1 VKSVPDW
8 IDTVIRSFIFLAALF
23 FMTKILG
30 KKQIS
35 ELSFFEYISGIT
47 IGSIAGEAIT
57 GLENSIFQ
65 GLLSIAIF
73 ILITLFV
80 DYLALKSK
88 TVRDLVDGRGTVLI
102 KDGKVLEE
110 NLKKEKYTIDE
121 LSALLRQKDIYRVA
135 DVEFAVLEPRGT
147 ISALLK
153 KEYRPLTPKDLQMKV
168 ANEKEPQTIIMDG
181 QIVDEALRS
190 AGKSRGW
197 LHTELAKLELT
208 LDNVFIGQ
216 VDSYGELTVDIY
228 DDKMQSPSPAQRPLL
243 LATLKKTQA
252 DLEIFSLETQD
263 EVSKSM
269 YEKNAK
275 LLQETI
281 DKLTPYLTS

>member
-1 VKSVPDW
+1 MKMPSW
-8 IDTVIRSFIFLAALF
+8 IDIVIRSFVFLILLF

-35 ELSFFEYISGIT
+35 ELSFFEYVSGIT
-47 IGSIAGEAIT
+47 IGSIAGEAIA
-57 GLENSIFQ
+57 GLEKNMYQGMLAIVIFS
-65 GLLSIAIF
+65 LA
-73 ILITLFV
+73 TLFA
-80 DYLALKSK
+80 DILALKSK
-88 TVRDLVDGRGTVLI
+88 SFRDFIEGRGTVFI

-110 NLKKEKYTIDE
+110 NLKKEKYSIDE

-147 ISALLK
+147 LSALLK
-153 KEYRPLTPKDLQMKV
+153 KENRPLTPKDLQMKV
-168 ANEKEPQTIIMDG
+168 PTEKEPQTVIMDG
-181 QIVDEALRS
+181 SILNESLRS

-197 LHTELAKLELT
+197 LETELEKLELT

-228 DDKMQSPSPAQRPLL
+228 DDKIQVPSPTQRPLL
-243 LATLKKTQA
+243 LASLKKAQA
-252 DLEIFSLETQD
+252 DLEIFSLETED
-263 EVSKSM
+263 EASKAM
-269 YEKNAK
+269 YKKNAN
-275 LLQETI
+275 LVQETI

>member
-1 VKSVPDW
+1 MDMPSW
-8 IDTVIRSFIFLAALF
+8 IDIIIRSFIFLALLF

-35 ELSFFEYISGIT
+35 ELSFFEYVSGIT

-57 GLENSIFQ
+57 GLEKNMFQ
-65 GLLSIAIF
+65 GMAAIIIFSLATLL
-73 ILITLFV
+73 V
-80 DYLALKSK
+80 DILALKSK
-88 TVRDLVDGRGTVLI
+88 SFRDFIEGRGTVFI

-110 NLKKEKYTIDE
+110 NLKKEKYSIDE

-147 ISALLK
+147 LSALLK
-153 KEYRPLTPKDLQMKV
+153 KENRPLTPKDLQMKV
-168 ANEKEPQTIIMDG
+168 PNEKEPQTVIMDG
-181 QIVDEALRS
+181 SILDEALRS
-190 AGKSRGW
+190 SGKSRGW
-197 LHTELAKLELT
+197 LETELEKLELT

-228 DDKMQSPSPAQRPLL
+228 DDKLQVPSPTQRPLL

-263 EVSKSM
+263 DKAKAL
-269 YEKNAK
+269 YKKNAK

-281 DKLTPYLTS
+281 DKLTPYLSS

>member
-1 VKSVPDW
+1 MPEW
-8 IDTVIRSFIFLAALF
+8 FDTVIRSFIFLSALF
-23 FMTKILG
+23 LMTKLLG

-47 IGSIAGEAIT
+47 IGSIAGEGIT
-57 GLENSIFQ
+57 GLENSIIS
-65 GLLSIAIF
+65 GLLAIVIF
-73 ILITLFV
+73 TLITLAV

-88 TVRDLVDGRGTVLI
+88 TLRNIVDGRGTVLI

-135 DVEFAVLEPRGT
+135 DVEFAVLEPRGNL
-147 ISALLK
+147 SALLK
-153 KEYRPLTPKDLQMKV
+153 KENRPLTPKDLNMKV
-168 ANEKEPQTIIMDG
+168 PTEKEPQTVIMDG
-181 QIVDEALRS
+181 NIIDEALRS

-197 LHTELAKLELT
+197 LQTELEKLELT

-228 DDKMQSPSPAQRPLL
+228 DDKIQVPSPTQRPLL

-252 DLEIFSLETQD
+252 DLEIFSLETED
-263 EVSKSM
+263 PISKAM
-269 YEKNAK
+269 YTKNAK
-275 LLQETI
+275 LVKSVI
-281 DKLTPYLTS
+281 DKLTPYLGS

>member
-1 VKSVPDW
+1 MPSW
-8 IDTVIRSFIFLAALF
+8 IDIIIRSFIFLALLF

-35 ELSFFEYISGIT
+35 ELSLFEYVSGIT

-57 GLENSIFQ
+57 GLEKNMFQ
-65 GLLSIAIF
+65 GMIAIIIF
-73 ILITLFV
+73 SLATLLA
-80 DYLALKSK
+80 DILALKSK
-88 TVRDLVDGRGTVLI
+88 SFRDFIEGRGTVFI

-110 NLKKEKYTIDE
+110 NLKKEKYSVDE
-121 LSALLRQKDIYRVA
+121 LSALLRQKDIYRVT

-147 ISALLK
+147 LSALLK
-153 KEYRPLTPKDLQMKV
+153 KENRPLTPKDLQMKV
-168 ANEKEPQTIIMDG
+168 PNEKEPQTVIMDG
-181 QIVDEALRS
+181 SILDEALRS

-197 LHTELAKLELT
+197 LETELEKLELT

-228 DDKMQSPSPAQRPLL
+228 DDKLQVPTPTQRPLL

-263 EVSKSM
+263 EKSKAM

-281 DKLTPYLTS
+281 DKLTPYLSS

>member
-1 VKSVPDW
+1 MPSW
-8 IDTVIRSFIFLAALF
+8 IDIVIRSFVFLALLF

-35 ELSFFEYISGIT
+35 ELSFFEYVSGIT
-47 IGSIAGEAIT
+47 IGSIAGEAIA
-57 GLENSIFQ
+57 GLEKNMYQGMLAIVIFS
-65 GLLSIAIF
+65 LA
-73 ILITLFV
+73 TLFA
-80 DYLALKSK
+80 DILALKSK
-88 TVRDLVDGRGTVLI
+88 SFRDFIEGRGTVFI

-110 NLKKEKYTIDE
+110 NLKKEKYSIDE

-147 ISALLK
+147 LSALLK
-153 KEYRPLTPKDLQMKV
+153 KENRPLTPKDLQMQV
-168 ANEKEPQTIIMDG
+168 PTEKEPQTVIMDG
-181 QIVDEALRS
+181 SILNEALRS

-197 LHTELAKLELT
+197 LETELEKLELT

-228 DDKMQSPSPAQRPLL
+228 DDKIQVPSPTQRPLL
-243 LATLKKTQA
+243 LASLKKAQA
-252 DLEIFSLETQD
+252 DLEIFSLETED
-263 EVSKSM
+263 EASKAM
-269 YEKNAK
+269 YKKNAK
-275 LLQETI
+275 LVQETI

>member
-1 VKSVPDW
+1 MPSW
-8 IDTVIRSFIFLAALF
+8 IDIIIRSFVFLALLL

-35 ELSFFEYISGIT
+35 ELSFFEYVSGIT
-47 IGSIAGEAIT
+47 IGSIAGEAIA
-57 GLENSIFQ
+57 GLEKNMLQGMVAIIIFS
-65 GLLSIAIF
+65 LA
-73 ILITLFV
+73 TLFA
-80 DYLALKSK
+80 DILALKSK
-88 TVRDLVDGRGTVLI
+88 SFRDFIEGNGTILI

-147 ISALLK
+147 LSALLK
-153 KEYRPLTPKDLQMKV
+153 KENRPLTPKDLQMKV
-168 ANEKEPQTIIMDG
+168 PNEKEPQTVIMDG
-181 QIVDEALRS
+181 SILDEALRS
-190 AGKSRGW
+190 SGKSRDW
-197 LHTELAKLELT
+197 LETELEKLELT

-228 DDKMQSPSPAQRPLL
+228 DDKLQVPSPTQRPLL

-263 EVSKSM
+263 EKSKAM

-281 DKLTPYLTS
+281 DKLTPYLSS

>member
-1 VKSVPDW
+1 MDMPSW
-8 IDTVIRSFIFLAALF
+8 IDIVIRSFIFLALLF

-35 ELSFFEYISGIT
+35 ELSFFEYVSGIT

-57 GLENSIFQ
+57 GLEKNMFQ
-65 GLLSIAIF
+65 GMASIIIFSLATLL
-73 ILITLFV
+73 V
-80 DYLALKSK
+80 DILALKSK
-88 TVRDLVDGRGTVLI
+88 SFRDFIEGRGTVFI

-110 NLKKEKYTIDE
+110 NLKKEKYSIDE

-147 ISALLK
+147 LSALLK
-153 KEYRPLTPKDLQMKV
+153 KENRPLTPKDLQMKV
-168 ANEKEPQTIIMDG
+168 PNEKEPQTVIMDG
-181 QIVDEALRS
+181 SILDEALRS

-197 LHTELAKLELT
+197 LETELEKLELT

-228 DDKMQSPSPAQRPLL
+228 DDKLQVPSPTQRPLL

-263 EVSKSM
+263 DKAKAM
-269 YEKNAK
+269 YKKNAK

-281 DKLTPYLTS
+281 DKLTPYLCS

>member
-1 VKSVPDW
+1 MNVPDW

-47 IGSIAGEAIT
+47 IGSIAGEVIT
-57 GLENSIFQ
+57 GLESSIIQ
-65 GLLSIAIF
+65 GLLAIVIF
-73 ILITLFV
+73 SLITLLV

-88 TVRDLVDGRGTVLI
+88 TVRNLADGRGTVLI

-147 ISALLK
+147 LSALLK

-168 ANEKEPQTIIMDG
+168 ANEKEPQTVIMDG

-197 LHTELAKLELT
+197 LHIELAKLDLT

-228 DDKMQSPSPAQRPLL
+228 DDKMQNPTPNQRPLL

-252 DLEIFSLETQD
+252 DLEIFSLGTKD
-263 EVSKSM
+263 EKSKAM

-275 LLQETI
+275 LVQETI

>member
-1 VKSVPDW
+1 MPSW
-8 IDTVIRSFIFLAALF
+8 IDIIIRSFVFLALLF

-35 ELSFFEYISGIT
+35 ELSFFEYVSGIT

-57 GLENSIFQ
+57 GLEKNMLQGMAAIIIFSLAT
-65 GLLSIAIF
+65 LL
-73 ILITLFV
+73 V
-80 DYLALKSK
+80 DILALKSK
-88 TVRDLVDGRGTVLI
+88 SFRDFIEGRGTVFI

-121 LSALLRQKDIYRVA
+121 LSALLRQKNIYRVA

-153 KEYRPLTPKDLQMKV
+153 KENRPLTPKDLQMKV
-168 ANEKEPQTIIMDG
+168 PTEKEPQTVIMDG
-181 QIVDEALRS
+181 SILDEALRS
-190 AGKSRGW
+190 SGKSRGW
-197 LHTELAKLELT
+197 LETELDKLELT
-208 LDNVFIGQ
+208 LDNVFIAQ
-216 VDSYGELTVDIY
+216 VNSYGELTVDIY
-228 DDKMQSPSPAQRPLL
+228 DDKLQVPSPSERPLL

-263 EVSKSM
+263 EKSKNM

-281 DKLTPYLTS
+281 DKLTPYLSS

>member
-1 VKSVPDW
+1 MPSW
-8 IDTVIRSFIFLAALF
+8 IDIIIRSFLFLALLF
-23 FMTKILG
+23 FLTKILG

-35 ELSFFEYISGIT
+35 ELSFFEYVSGIT
-47 IGSIAGEAIT
+47 VGSIAGEAIT
-57 GLENSIFQ
+57 GLEKNMFQ
-65 GLLSIAIF
+65 GMIAIIIF
-73 ILITLFV
+73 SLATLFA
-80 DYLALKSK
+80 DIFALKSK
-88 TVRDLVDGRGTVLI
+88 SFRDFIEGRGTILI

-121 LSALLRQKDIYRVA
+121 LSALLRQRDIYRVA

-147 ISALLK
+147 LSALLK
-153 KEYRPLTPKDLQMKV
+153 KENRPLTPKDLQMKV
-168 ANEKEPQTIIMDG
+168 PTEKEPQTVIMDG
-181 QIVDEALRS
+181 SILDEALKS
-190 AGKSRGW
+190 SGKSRGW
-197 LHTELAKLELT
+197 LETELEKLDLT

-228 DDKMQSPSPAQRPLL
+228 DDKLQVPSPSQRPLL

-252 DLEIFSLETQD
+252 DLEIFSLETKD
-263 EVSKSM
+263 PKSKSM

-281 DKLTPYLTS
+281 DKLTPYLSS

>member
-1 VKSVPDW
+1 MKMPSW
-8 IDTVIRSFIFLAALF
+8 IDIVIRSFVFLILLF

-35 ELSFFEYISGIT
+35 ELSFFEYVSGIT

-57 GLENSIFQ
+57 GLEKNMFQ
-65 GLLSIAIF
+65 GMTAIIIF
-73 ILITLFV
+73 SLATLFA
-80 DYLALKSK
+80 DILALKSK
-88 TVRDLVDGRGTVLI
+88 SFRDFIEGRGTVFI

-110 NLKKEKYTIDE
+110 NLKKEKYSIDE

-147 ISALLK
+147 LSALLK
-153 KEYRPLTPKDLQMKV
+153 KENRPLTPKDLQMKV
-168 ANEKEPQTIIMDG
+168 PTEKEPQTVIMDG
-181 QIVDEALRS
+181 SILNESLRS

-197 LHTELAKLELT
+197 LETELEKLELT

-228 DDKMQSPSPAQRPLL
+228 DDKIQVPSPTQRPLL
-243 LATLKKTQA
+243 LASLKKAQA
-252 DLEIFSLETQD
+252 DLEIFSLETED
-263 EVSKSM
+263 EASKAM
-269 YEKNAK
+269 YKKNAN
-275 LLQETI
+275 LVQETI

>member
-1 VKSVPDW
+1 MPSW
-8 IDTVIRSFIFLAALF
+8 IDIIIRSFVFLTLLF

-35 ELSFFEYISGIT
+35 ELSFFEYVSGIT

-57 GLENSIFQ
+57 GLEKNMFQ
-65 GLLSIAIF
+65 GMVAIIIFSLATLLADIF
-73 ILITLFV
+73 
-80 DYLALKSK
+80 ALKSK
-88 TVRDLVDGRGTVLI
+88 SFRDFIEGRGTVFI

-110 NLKKEKYTIDE
+110 NLKKEKYSIDE

-147 ISALLK
+147 LSALLK
-153 KEYRPLTPKDLQMKV
+153 KENRPLTPKDLQMKV
-168 ANEKEPQTIIMDG
+168 PNEKEPQTVIMDG
-181 QIVDEALRS
+181 SILDEALRS
-190 AGKSRGW
+190 TGKSRGW
-197 LHTELAKLELT
+197 LETELEKLELT

-228 DDKMQSPSPAQRPLL
+228 DDKLQVPSSAQRPLL

-263 EVSKSM
+263 KKSKAM

-275 LLQETI
+275 LLQKTI
-281 DKLTPYLTS
+281 DKLNPFLSN